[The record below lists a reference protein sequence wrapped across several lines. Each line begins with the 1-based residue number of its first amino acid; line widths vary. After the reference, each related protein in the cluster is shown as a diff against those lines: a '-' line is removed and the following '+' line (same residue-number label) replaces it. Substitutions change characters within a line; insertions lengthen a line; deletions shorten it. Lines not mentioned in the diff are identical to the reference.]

1 MKRLISLM
9 VLAII
14 IAANFYGA
22 KASNLQREDLS
33 RKLIRFH
40 VIANSDSEE
49 DQELKLKVRDAIL
62 VDLTPKFEKVKDVK
76 DSERIIKQSIEE
88 IKKVAEEVI
97 RKEGK
102 NYDVKVAYGTFDFPT
117 RYYGVLTLPAGN
129 YNALKVV
136 IGNGEGKN
144 WWCVIFPPLC
154 FIDVTHG
161 FTDTQTAEEVA
172 KYLSQDEMKLIEK
185 EKPKVKFKIVEII
198 DEYYNKVKV
207 AWKAP

>member
-1 MKRLISLM
+1 MKRLIALL

-14 IAANFYGA
+14 IAVNFYGA
-22 KASNLQREDLS
+22 KSSNLQKEDLS

-62 VDLTPKFEKVKDVK
+62 VDLTPKFEKVKDLK

-102 NYDVKVAYGTFDFPT
+102 NYGVKVAYGTFDFPT
-117 RYYGVLTLPAGN
+117 RYYGTITLPAGN

-172 KYLSQDEMKLIEK
+172 KYLSQDEIELIEE
-185 EKPKVKFKIVEII
+185 EKPKVKFKILEII
-198 DEYYNKVKV
+198 EEYYNKFKM
-207 AWKAP
+207 AWMAP